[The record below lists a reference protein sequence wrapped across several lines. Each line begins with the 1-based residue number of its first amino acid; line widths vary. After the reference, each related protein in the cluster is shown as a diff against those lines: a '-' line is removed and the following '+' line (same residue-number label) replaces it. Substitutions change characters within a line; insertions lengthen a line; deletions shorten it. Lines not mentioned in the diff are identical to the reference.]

1 MESGIES
8 DKKERLRQEVLSLN
22 KVVSVIIPFY
32 DDIRGMNTSIASVT
46 NQLPH
51 KLREIIIVDC
61 KKSARDDEKSEQRR
75 RNSILKRYEC
85 LDKAT
90 VVPLDAEGAE
100 GDSGGAERNAR
111 FFGATQAHGDYL
123 LFLNQGDALIG
134 NFLAE
139 ILTDMVQEGADFAVS
154 NTAVRWPTGDNIQ
167 AYQDEKYIFG
177 DDERFFSDY
186 VKKAKD
192 FWGWSFLGNK
202 IIRRDLWERAS
213 VAIEKTL
220 SAVGKQ
226 RFYGED
232 LVFASVLWNE
242 ARKVVPI
249 VEKYVIFSWG
259 KEDSFFKSAMSAPMS
274 IVRDIE
280 FSLNFLYGLLDEKD
294 DDFFPI
300 SDAFVRRFWWRSEW
314 TLKGEERERVK
325 AELARLFFV
334 DDLAYSGDGV
344 CVDFA
349 YDKECLFE
357 DQEEVSDKKVKI
369 YVAMHEQAYVPENNK
384 YIIPI
389 QIGTALNE
397 ERFADMLHDD
407 EGDNISAKHNMYQ
420 ELTAQYFAYK
430 NDSAADYYG
439 FWTSHKYFA
448 FSEDAG
454 DSEESSAVSCK
465 NLTESVLNKYGVDE
479 RRPAGYCSV
488 YDVILPKQH
497 GIAVDGQRLS
507 AYEFLSRTFEK
518 TDLDLFVTVVK
529 DKYPA
534 YSDALMETLDAKTTL
549 DSHIFIMRKDIF
561 REYSAFLF
569 DILAEIE
576 RSVDFSLRKQRHL
589 KIVDE
594 FAKVLLA
601 TFANSLEKSERYSVF
616 NAVVIAAEHAKPFAK
631 VVKPKIPE
639 GLRRVT
645 ICLACNNEY
654 IKYTSVLLASI
665 YANSSP
671 DSFYDIVIL
680 HRDITETSRRVCKT
694 MFDNADNFLLRFY
707 DVSRNFEAYHDIY
720 IRQYWTYEMYYRF
733 FIPDIFEGYDK
744 VLYLDCDMIAVADI
758 AELFEADLTGKYI
771 GVVRDADFIMQTH
784 SPNINPS
791 QRDTMNA
798 LQFSEEEVYGYFNS
812 GLILFNIAE
821 VKKDFTVEKMF
832 ETAMSRKWSFPDQ
845 DAMNL
850 LFKGKAHYFDVAWN
864 LPWHTID
871 ERTFLTGD
879 EPAIVNEWATA
890 AVKAPK
896 LIHFSGLIKPWH
908 LKALKLSNFTV
919 NLFWKYARKSPYY
932 ELLVSKLTEFTSAP
946 TGWLVFVCPPR
957 QNYGARFFE
966 IHVVDIMWSS
976 SYLYIDFMY
985 LSDHAAG
992 LVDTLRISISRF
1004 PTDDGASSYLVLRDY
1019 CFEKGLDVFKTNIGI
1034 RFEENKKL
1042 VVFAKNPQQYS
1053 GFSFSARFLESRDNE
1068 KPRIIANNRQ
1078 FIHESVMVELPKD
1091 LRYGEGAHPA
1101 QE

>member
-61 KKSARDDEKSEQRR
+61 KKSAIDDEKSEQRQR
-75 RNSILKRYEC
+75 KSILKRYEC

-90 VVPLDAEGAE
+90 IVSLDAEDAE
-100 GDSGGAERNAR
+100 GYGGGAERNAR
-111 FFGATQAHGDYL
+111 FFGAAQAHGDYL
-123 LFLNQGDALIG
+123 LFLNQGDALTG
-134 NFLAE
+134 NFLAG
-139 ILTDMVQEGADFAVS
+139 ILTDMAQERADFAVS
-154 NTAVRWPTGDNIQ
+154 NTAVRWPSGDNIQ

-177 DDERFFSDY
+177 DDGRFFSDY
-186 VKKAKD
+186 VEKAKD

-213 VAIEKTL
+213 GTLEKAL
-220 SAVGKQ
+220 SAVGKR

-232 LVFASVLWNE
+232 LVFASALWKE

-249 VEKYVIFSWG
+249 AEKYVIFSWG

-274 IVRDIE
+274 IVQDIK
-280 FSLNFLYGLLDEKD
+280 FSLDFLYGLLNKED

-300 SDAFVRRFWWRSEW
+300 NDAFIRRFWWRSEW

-325 AELARLFFV
+325 AELARLFSV
-334 DDLAYSGDGV
+334 EDLAYSGDGV

-349 YDKECLFE
+349 YDKEGLFE
-357 DQEEVSDKKVKI
+357 GEEEVSDKKVKI

-384 YIIPI
+384 YLVPI
-389 QIGTALNE
+389 QVGTALNE
-397 ERFADMLHDD
+397 EKFADILHDD
-407 EGDNISAKHNMYQ
+407 EGDNISAKHNIYH

-454 DSEESSAVSCK
+454 ETEESSAVSCK
-465 NLTESVLNKYGVDE
+465 DLTEGVLNKYGVDE
-479 RRPAGYCSV
+479 RRLAGYCSV
-488 YDVILPKQH
+488 YDVILPKRRE
-497 GIAVDGQRLS
+497 IAVDGKSLS

-518 TDLDLFVTVVK
+518 RDLDLFVTVVK

-561 REYSAFLF
+561 HEYSAFLF

-576 RSVDFSLRKQRHL
+576 RSVAFSLRKQRYL
-589 KIVDE
+589 KIIDE

-665 YANSSP
+665 YANSGP

-694 MFDNADNFLLRFY
+694 MFDNADNFLLRFC
-707 DVSRNFEAYHDIY
+707 DVSRNFDAYHDVY
-720 IRQYWTYEMYYRF
+720 ISRHLTYEAYYRF
-733 FIPDIFEGYDK
+733 FIPDIFKGYDK
-744 VLYLDCDMIAVADI
+744 VLYLDCDMIADADV

-771 GVVRDADFIMQTH
+771 GAVRDAGFIILAN
-784 SPNINPS
+784 SPNPDS
-791 QRDTMNA
+791 LHVDTLGA
-798 LQFSEEEVYGYFNS
+798 LQFSEEEIYGYFNS

-832 ETAMSRKWSFPDQ
+832 ETALSRQWSFHDQ
-845 DAMNL
+845 DTLNF

-864 LPWHTID
+864 LSWYSIG
-871 ERTFLTGD
+871 ERTFLTGE

-890 AVKAPK
+890 AIKAPK
-896 LIHFSGLIKPWH
+896 LIHFSGQAKPWRP
-908 LKALKLSNFTV
+908 KAFNLSNFTV

-1034 RFEENKKL
+1034 RFEGNKKL

-1053 GFSFSARFLESRDNE
+1053 GFAFSARFLESRDDQ
-1068 KPRIIANNRQ
+1068 KPHIIANNRK
-1078 FIHESVMVELPKD
+1078 FIHEGAMIELPQD
-1091 LRYGEGAHPA
+1091 LQYAP
-1101 QE
+1101 